1 MALALMGCATNTA
14 LLATCQR
21 AAQLNDDTDRAADE
35 IADLFLAPVGET
47 PEERDARL
55 DRTETL
61 MRSGW
66 DLEEEASR
74 ATSECLGIPHR
85 PRHVAGEKPGYTL

>member
-1 MALALMGCATNTA
+1 
-14 LLATCQR
+14 
-21 AAQLNDDTDRAADE
+21 
-35 IADLFLAPVGET
+35 
-47 PEERDARL
+47 
-55 DRTETL
+55 